1 MMDDQE
7 LVDALD
13 EVWSSIGDVGD
24 GLSESEWKA
33 PTEVPGW
40 SVQDNLS
47 HIVGMEARLLGRDEP
62 AHDVPADLP
71 HVRNEVGAGNEVAV
85 DARRARSGAEVLA
98 EFRDVTGERLAQLRA
113 AGPDDF
119 GAESWTPVGPGTV
132 RDLLPFRIFDS
143 WVHEQ
148 DMRRAVGREGH
159 LDGPVAE
166 AALERTIGA
175 VPFVVGKKAAAPDGS
190 TVVVELS
197 GPLARSFGVGVEGG
211 RARLLDDVP
220 ASPTTRIVTDSPTF
234 ERLGTGRVDPAT
246 ALRDGRVT
254 VEGDDAL
261 GQKVVTNLN
270 FLF

>member
-1 MMDDQE
+1 MNDQE

-13 EVWSSIGDVGD
+13 RVWSSIGELGD

-33 PTEVPGW
+33 PTDVPGW

-47 HIVGMEARLLGRDEP
+47 HIVGMEARLVGRDEP
-62 AHDVPADLP
+62 AHEVPDGLP

-85 DARRARSGAEVLA
+85 DARRDRSGAEVLA
-98 EFRDVTGERLAQLRA
+98 EFRDVTGERLAGLRA

-148 DMRRAVGREGH
+148 DMRGAVGRTGH

-166 AALERTIGA
+166 AALERVIGA
-175 VPFVVGKKAAAPDGS
+175 VPYVVGKKAGAPDGA

-197 GPLARSFGVGVEGG
+197 GPLARTFAVGVEGG
-211 RARLLDDVP
+211 RARVLDDVP
-220 ASPTTRIVTDSPTF
+220 ASPTARIASDSPTF
-234 ERLGTGRVDPAT
+234 ERLGTGRVDPAA

>member
-1 MMDDQE
+1 MTDDQG
-7 LVDALD
+7 LVEALD
-13 EVWSSIGDVGD
+13 EVWSSIGQLGD
-24 GLSESEWKA
+24 GLSERDWKS

-47 HIVGMEARLLGRDEP
+47 HIVDIEARLLGRDEP

-71 HVRNEVGAGNEVAV
+71 HVRNDVGAGNEVAV

-98 EFRDVTGERLAQLRA
+98 EFREVTGERLTQLRA
-113 AGPDDF
+113 SGPDDF
-119 GAESWTPVGPGTV
+119 GADSWTPMGPGTV
-132 RDLLPFRIFDS
+132 RDLLPFRIFDA

-166 AALERTIGA
+166 AALERVVGA
-175 VPFVVGKKAAAPDGS
+175 VPYVVGKKAAAPDGS
-190 TVVVELS
+190 TVAFDLG
-197 GPLARSFGVGVEGG
+197 GPLARSFGVGVDGG
-211 RARLLDDVP
+211 RARMLDDVP
-220 ASPTTRIVTDSPTF
+220 ASPTARILTDSVTF

-254 VEGDDAL
+254 FEGDDVL
-261 GQKVVTNLN
+261 GKRVVTNLN